1 MKKHQDDAN
10 SGVEALQAFAS
21 QFGSDDPFTRLV
33 MEIVLEE
40 LFNQNP
46 ENYKSEER

>member
-21 QFGSDDPFTRLV
+21 EFGSDDPFTRLV

-40 LFNQNP
+40 LFNKNP
-46 ENYKSEER
+46 ENSKSEEE